1 MINIVTGYQGK
12 PHLEAAEQ
20 GLFNAGVCGNS
31 VVLPTNNRLAYTLN
45 SNNSITIQSGDLINQ
60 GRHITIPYNSSET
73 LTIENGKS
81 EYNRIDTVVVRYRKN
96 PETSVESSEVLVVKG
111 TAVADTLTAQ
121 PPELIHG
128 DIFGG
133 AAQDD
138 FPLYDIHIQGLNVE
152 QVIPRFSVIMSA
164 AELTEKSQKTV
175 IDNVITACNS
185 SDVVLS
191 ASSTEQKVSV
201 SVNSIVGDG
210 FTVENGSIKIGA
222 GINKVLLQGNI
233 YYKPAGNNG
242 KTIIIY
248 KNSTPVAIGYVNH
261 QDIFD
266 VTVSV
271 PAKLIDVQEGDTISL
286 YAEGS
291 KNDVIYASTSRT
303 YITVQAVG

>member
-20 GLFNAGVCGNS
+20 GLFNAGICGNA

-45 SNNSITIQSGDLINQ
+45 SNNSITIQSGDLVNQ

-73 LTIENGKS
+73 VTIENGKTG
-81 EYNRIDTVVVRYRKN
+81 YNRIDTVVVRYSKN
-96 PETSVESSEVLVVKG
+96 LETSVESSEVLVIKG
-111 TAVADTLTAQ
+111 TAVTENLTAQ
-121 PPELIHG
+121 PPEISQG
-128 DIFGG
+128 NIFGG
-133 AAQDD
+133 AVQDD
-138 FPLYDIHIQGLNVE
+138 FPLYDIHINGLNVK
-152 QVIPRFSVIMSA
+152 QVVPRFSVIMSA

-175 IDNVITACNS
+175 IDNAITACNS
-185 SDVVLS
+185 SDIVLS
-191 ASSTEQKVSV
+191 ASNTEQKVNV

-210 FTVENGSIKIGA
+210 FTIENGSIKVGA
-222 GINKVLLQGNI
+222 RINKVLLQGNI

-242 KTIIIY
+242 KTIIVY

-261 QDIFD
+261 QNTYD

-271 PAKLIDVQEGDTISL
+271 PARLVDVKEGDAISL

-291 KNDVIYASTSRT
+291 KNDIIYASSSRT
-303 YITVQAVG
+303 YLTVQAVG